1 MLKKLTKPSGQLLL
15 QYSPDSIKSYLNEA
29 QFKIYELIW
38 RRTLASQMSKAEF
51 LTTTVE
57 VSVDNF
63 IFTVSGQVTKFDG
76 FTKLYN
82 ENKDGEINLPS
93 FKLKDSLSIKN
104 IYRFSTF
111 YSGSAKVFRGTSC

>member
-1 MLKKLTKPSGQLLL
+1 
-15 QYSPDSIKSYLNEA
+15 
-29 QFKIYELIW
+29 
-38 RRTLASQMSKAEF
+38 MSKAEF

-82 ENKDGEINLPS
+82 ENKDKNEPAI
-93 FKLKDSLSIKN
+93 FQLKRL
-104 IYRFSTF
+104 RQ
-111 YSGSAKVFRGTSC
+111 

>member
-1 MLKKLTKPSGQLLL
+1 
-15 QYSPDSIKSYLNEA
+15 
-29 QFKIYELIW
+29 
-38 RRTLASQMSKAEF
+38 MSKAEF

-93 FKLKDSLSIKN
+93 FKLKDSLSIKIFTVLN
-104 IYRFSTF
+104 ILLRLRQGFQRRFLL
-111 YSGSAKVFRGTSC
+111 KD